1 MKKIVRGN
9 DFYLRIPVRKVVGGE
24 KFAFPLAACEET
36 HVRLCNSYKRYEL
49 SYTIYDKDTTGS
61 TLLAKVEGDQ
71 LPCGCYALEVR
82 GKLFGCDWR
91 SNEYEQI
98 CLVENNA
105 SADTEFDVSDE
116 GEDSVEMDTVIVL
129 MGASEPAINPM
140 GEWSESVTYN
150 RGDAVSHDLRCW
162 WAYGENT
169 ASEPA
174 TGSSD
179 WVVLIDAT
187 PFRDELQSAADAAT
201 AAAES
206 ATTAAANATAAT
218 EKADAEVEVMQTLEK
233 VVTEEEAE
241 RIKAEAERVSA
252 ESGRASAEAS
262 RVKAEAA
269 RASAESSR
277 VSAENARVS
286 AESARVQ
293 AEASRVGAES
303 QRVSAE
309 VSRADAEA
317 ARVKAENAR
326 VSAESS
332 RVTAEAARVK
342 AEAARESSTST
353 AIVNCEKATADTE
366 SATADAQSATA
377 AAQSATTAAKSATS
391 DANTAAAAAVSATGQ
406 ATSAAA
412 SATVAAEKA
421 DTATANA
428 ESATTAAKT
437 ATENAT
443 TATAAAE
450 SAATKCANATTAAET
465 ATEEAYAAAKKANT
479 AATEAEKVDAE
490 LDGSTFKVTNR
501 KGEEKILDLELVALE
516 EEVTVVITSEVSSV
530 SVSGVTISVYTNHGT
545 TPTKYTTD
553 AEGKA
558 TFKVGKGSYYEVHFP
573 EFSDANAIPSVGYTA
588 TMSERTITGIYT
600 AVEDD
605 PETCYVEVKKKVGTE
620 KSVMEGVAVSV
631 KIGDSAAVD
640 YTTDS
645 GGLVTFTAAV
655 GKTVT
660 VTLEDLTG
668 EGYYLHNNTRTRSF
682 KVYVGGHTEHI
693 VYYTFENGVFIVD
706 ADGND
711 YTIDEWTEAGKAAD
725 DAMLLKVVT
734 DNLLLNNAIVYID
747 PVQLSTRSIQS
758 LKWVNETGN
767 GNNTLL
773 PNAGTGYSYKG
784 QERTQLIIEDCAEL
798 GFECPAASLAVTYT
812 KSVGGETMT
821 GYLGGSYQWMELW
834 NNRTAVDEILTALY
848 GSSTNL
854 FSTYT
859 TRIWTSDQ
867 RNANNAFCFSSSVG
881 FNLKDNNFAV
891 VPFYAY

>member
-201 AAAES
+201 AATES

-269 RASAESSR
+269 R
-277 VSAENARVS
+277 
-286 AESARVQ
+286 
-293 AEASRVGAES
+293 
-303 QRVSAE
+303 
-309 VSRADAEA
+309 
-317 ARVKAENAR
+317 

-353 AIVNCEKATADTE
+353 AIVNCEKATADAE

-465 ATEEAYAAAKKANT
+465 ATEEAYAAATKANT

-501 KGEEKILDLELVALE
+501 KGEEKSLDLELVALE

-588 TMSERTITGIYT
+588 TMSERTIAGIYT

-605 PETCYVEVKKKVGTE
+605 PETCYVEVKKKVGTT

-711 YTIDEWTEAGKAAD
+711 YTLDEWTEAGKAAD

-734 DNLLLNNAIVYID
+734 GNLLLNNAIVYID

-758 LKWVNETGN
+758 LKWVNETSN

-821 GYLGGSYQWMELW
+821 GYLGGSFQWLELW
-834 NNRTAVDEILTALY
+834 SNRTAVDEILTALY

-859 TRIWTSDQ
+859 KRIWTSDQ
-867 RNANNAFCFSSSVG
+867 FNSNYALYFSSSVG
-881 FNLKDNNFAV
+881 GDRKNFNSAV